1 MIVFHFKKSTH
12 KERLIPDSSW
22 LCKNY
27 SNLFEPGGNIWSHGP
42 IIRMRVAWEA
52 MLIAVTDILMAYVSH
67 YCNNS
72 PSQNCSHV
80 DEQMTQLNLY
90 KLFNN

>member
-1 MIVFHFKKSTH
+1 
-12 KERLIPDSSW
+12 
-22 LCKNY
+22 
-27 SNLFEPGGNIWSHGP
+27 
-42 IIRMRVAWEA
+42 
-52 MLIAVTDILMAYVSH
+52 MLLVVTDILTAYVSH

-72 PSQNCSHV
+72 PSQNYSHV